1 MSEWTSGAV
10 AEEAEEAEAADGKA
24 ERGARFASLFP
35 FLLSLALL
43 PPRRR
48 RRRRSLSFRFCI
60 ARPASLPLG
69 QVFSA
74 PFHSIVL

>member
-48 RRRRSLSFRFCI
+48 RRPAAPSASVSALQGLPPSLWDRFSVHLFI
-60 ARPASLPLG
+60 A
-69 QVFSA
+69 
-74 PFHSIVL
+74 